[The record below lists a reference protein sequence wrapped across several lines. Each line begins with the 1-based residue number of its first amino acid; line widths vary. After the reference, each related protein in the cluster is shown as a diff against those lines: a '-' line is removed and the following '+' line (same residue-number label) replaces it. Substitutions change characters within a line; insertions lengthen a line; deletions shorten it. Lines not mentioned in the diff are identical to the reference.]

1 MNGELESRIKILTGI
16 NELMLSCNNED
27 AIEPWFMCG
36 VPGRADENEIAE
48 MAADKKTFEYCLS
61 LFLDLVRH
69 KYVWDDGIYIGG
81 KVITATSRLE
91 EAP

>member
-1 MNGELESRIKILTGI
+1 MNRELESRIKILTGI

-36 VPGRADENEIAE
+36 VPDGADEDEITE
-48 MAADKKTFEYCLS
+48 MAADKETFEYCLS
-61 LFLDLVRH
+61 LFLDIVRH
-69 KYVWDDGIYIGG
+69 KYVWDDGIYIDG

-91 EAP
+91 ALT